1 MKALHLSFIL
11 VFSLVLLSCSEEQ
24 REQDSI
30 SEISSAP
37 VDTLYISAT
46 DTIGVEIGEEAKTF
60 AFLVSCG
67 FTPEGNIAVLDAQKT
82 TLQIFQP
89 DGEELMQIGRNGQA
103 PGEYQLPLGLAITGN
118 GYILS
123 DVAGA
128 KLIRYNTDGSIRDEL
143 NNFGMMPPTLITGTI
158 GNNYLAQHFEFNLE
172 SENGP
177 EASLDFV
184 AFGDSTQPETVYFSY
199 PIDISN
205 GSFQSAA
212 QLECAGGANNEA
224 ILVEQSDSLFSLV
237 SYSSTGE
244 EIFRITEEWDKI
256 PLTEEELAEEQLT
269 MSLSISDEGSAV
281 NRQRQPRTDE
291 FRTIIGGVGADNQG
305 RIWVQMG
312 DQLTPYFKIYSATGE
327 LLSIAIP
334 DETISPDAT
343 YSISPFGF
351 LAYDSDPEDWAK
363 IYLLEITD

>member
-1 MKALHLSFIL
+1 MKFFRWFLIIAIFIILSG
-11 VFSLVLLSCSEEQ
+11 CSEEDIAHHNHSM
-24 REQDSI
+24 EN
-30 SEISSAP
+30 SSTI
-37 VDTLYISAT
+37 DTVYISAI
-46 DTIGVEIGEEAKTF
+46 DTIGVELGDSVHTF

-67 FTPEGNIAVLDAQKT
+67 FTPDGNIAVLDAQKNT
-82 TLQIFQP
+82 FQIFDP
-89 DGEELMQIGRNGQA
+89 NGEELMQIGRNGQA

-184 AFGDSTQPETVYFSY
+184 AFGDSTQPETVYFSF
-199 PIDISN
+199 PIDMSN

-212 QLECAGGANNEA
+212 QLECTGGANNEA

-244 EIFRITEEWDKI
+244 EIFRITEEWNKI

-269 MSLSISDEGSAV
+269 MSLMISDESSAI
-281 NRQRQPRTDE
+281 NRERQPRTDE
-291 FRTIIGGVGADNQG
+291 YRTIIEGVGADTQG

-312 DQLTPYFKIYSATGE
+312 DELTPYFRVYSASGE
-327 LLSIAIP
+327 LISIAIP
-334 DETISPDAT
+334 DESIAEDAT

-351 LAYDSDPEDWAK
+351 LAYDTDPEDWPK
-363 IYLLEITD
+363 IYLLQVTE